1 MAKTI
6 KTTFRLKRG
15 DASVW
20 ATKNPVLDPGEPGFE
35 IDTGKLKI
43 GNGETEWINLPYI
56 NTTNGESTPTPGED
70 ESAGVFYFDVELIQ
84 DEQDE
89 DKFEANITESIKNIV
104 SAYNEGKQIFAK
116 CQYGNN
122 SDFTTISLFSCE
134 AIGKHGSEIAAFL
147 FSGREPNTG
156 GQATLIIQSENQ
168 NTTTQFNVAQ
178 FVTEKN
184 VEELEDSIN
193 ALQTTLNNLP
203 RGIRFLG
210 KGNVLPPFEGGEIEN
225 GDIYLVGDKEYIAYN
240 ETWYELGDYGAY
252 VTQSDLNTKVDKVT
266 GKGLSTEDYTTAE
279 KTKLAGI
286 DMTTKANVADLGDLA
301 YRSLGAVSDSNTTSP
316 PSGAAVK
323 AAIDT
328 ATSEV
333 GSFVED
339 AINQAIIGA
348 MNASY

>member
-1 MAKTI
+1 MAKMI

-15 DASVW
+15 NASVW
-20 ATKNPVLDPGEPGFE
+20 ASKNPVLDPGEPGFE

-43 GNGETEWINLPYI
+43 GNGTSAWNDLAYLA
-56 NTTNGESTPTPGED
+56 GESEGSTPA
-70 ESAGVFYFDVELIQ
+70 ESESGIEFVNIEFDVENE
-84 DEQDE
+84 DE
-89 DKFEANITESIKNIV
+89 FTNITADKTNVDLYNILQ
-104 SAYNEGKQIFAK
+104 EGKYIIAK
-116 CQYGNN
+116 AAHREYSSPVYLPLVSVRLKGNS
-122 SDFTTISLFSCE
+122 SDSAFT
-134 AIGKHGSEIAAFL
+134 
-147 FSGREPNTG
+147 FSGMVGTEVVVINLGSDEIRIEQG
-156 GQATLIIQSENQ
+156 ELADSDEVDRLSNQ
-168 NTTTQFNVAQ
+168 
-178 FVTEKN
+178 
-184 VEELEDSIN
+184 LSS
-193 ALQTTLNNLP
+193 LQTTVSNLP

-210 KGNVLPPFEGGEIEN
+210 KGNVLPPFDGGEIEN

-252 VTQSDLNTKVDKVT
+252 VTQSDLNTKVDKVS

-279 KTKLAGI
+279 KNKLAGI
-286 DMTTKANVADLGDLA
+286 DMSTKANAADLGDLA

-323 AAIDT
+323 EAIDA

-333 GSFVED
+333 GAFVED